1 MKKLPLLTAA
11 AAGYVLGTRAGR
23 QRYEQIASGARAVM
37 RNPRVQA
44 ARTRA
49 RGKVAEQAAAV
60 RDVAAEKAREAASS
74 VTSAVSDKV
83 HRGEGGSHAAGT
95 WPSDASSPTR

>member
-1 MKKLPLLTAA
+1 MKKLPLLTAV
-11 AAGYVLGTRAGR
+11 AAGYVLGSRAGR

-44 ARTRA
+44 ASTQA
-49 RGKVAEQAAAV
+49 KGKVAEQASAV
-60 RDVAAEKAREAASS
+60 KDAAAEKAREAASS
-74 VTSAVSDKV
+74 VASTVSEKV

-95 WPSDASSPTR
+95 WPSDSSAPTG

>member
-1 MKKLPLLTAA
+1 MKKLPLLTAV
-11 AAGYVLGTRAGR
+11 AAGYVLGARAGR

-44 ARTRA
+44 ASTQA
-49 RGKVAEQAAAV
+49 RGKVAEQASAV

-74 VTSAVSDKV
+74 VASTVSDKV
-83 HRGEGGSHAAGT
+83 HRGDGGSHAAGT
-95 WPSDASSPTR
+95 WPTDASSPSR